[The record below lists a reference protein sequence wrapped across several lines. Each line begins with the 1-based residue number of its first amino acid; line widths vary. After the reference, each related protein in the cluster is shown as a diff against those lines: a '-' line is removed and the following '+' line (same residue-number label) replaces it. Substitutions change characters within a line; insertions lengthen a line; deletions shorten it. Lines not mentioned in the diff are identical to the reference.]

1 MTIVSKR
8 WYLNTIEY
16 WQNMMEEF
24 LREEGGIP
32 EEYQKMVARQ
42 IHEMVVAN
50 LDNQNKHLFED
61 GEEEEILWKLGEI
74 LSYIDDEVILNPSLL
89 PIKRKDGP
97 CYRWVYLILKY
108 RNQDLQF
115 DFWEEEEPKEEES
128 KEEETESEKRLVFGY
143 HGIPTALLEKQ
154 TADVQF
160 MDVVDGKLV
169 IEGRLSPILRMNGS
183 EFGIMID
190 SEFYPAVYTE
200 RYAHTKTFGVAIFK
214 RFAFT
219 IEIPLTGK
227 AQNLQ
232 FITRG
237 EWGESEVTIQFDSHF
252 SRVSKRFQHAYWH
265 MTKKLVLY
273 PDRTSLLIRRK
284 HMLWLRELLLWGDML
299 KTKEKGIIKYIP
311 VRMFLHSRKI
321 WKRRPIWFFL
331 DKIYKAGDSSEYI
344 YRYAMG
350 KKDGI
355 RKYYLI
361 DKNCP
366 DYERLKKDGYNPVI
380 RWSLKHRLVFLSADM
395 IVISNSTV
403 YAFNDMSIKTT
414 AYIRDLMN
422 FHTVC
427 VQHGMSVQKIAV
439 AQNRL
444 RDNIRLYF
452 CASPYEIE
460 NLSKPIYGYENTNA
474 LKLTGVPRYD
484 GLINRDKKQ
493 ILISPTWRMQAAV
506 KVTKNE
512 GVARDYNPYFKETS
526 YYKVF
531 NSLINDE
538 RLISA
543 AKKYGYRIAY
553 VLHPIVSPQVED
565 FDTNE
570 YVDIIPAIG
579 DMSYEKVFCESSL
592 MVTDFSG
599 IQFDFAYMR
608 KPLVYLHHKDIPQHY
623 EEGTFHYD
631 TMAFGEICHDNDE
644 LIELLCEYMANGC
657 KMKPEY
663 VRRADDFFAFDDH
676 NNCQRIY
683 DVMLD
688 YQRNVIK

>member
-1 MTIVSKR
+1 MTVGSKR

-16 WQNMMEEF
+16 WRNMMDEYIK
-24 LREEGGIP
+24 EEGGIP
-32 EEYQKMVARQ
+32 EECQILIARQ
-42 IHEMVVAN
+42 IYEMIAAN
-50 LDNQNKHLFED
+50 LDNQNKHLFE
-61 GEEEEILWKLGEI
+61 GSEAEGILWELGEI
-74 LSYIDDEVILNPSLL
+74 LTYLDDKVILDTKMF
-89 PIKRKDGP
+89 PIKGKDAF
-97 CYRWVYLILKY
+97 CFRWIYLILKY
-108 RNQDLQF
+108 RDNGLQF
-115 DFWEEEEPKEEES
+115 DFWKEDVILEGA
-128 KEEETESEKRLVFGY
+128 KPEKKFVFGY
-143 HGIPTALLEKQ
+143 RGISTGFLDKQ

-160 MDVVDGKLV
+160 MDVVDNKLV
-169 IEGRLSPILRMNGS
+169 IEGRLSPILRMNNS
-183 EFGIMID
+183 EFGIRVGT
-190 SEFYPAVYTE
+190 EFYPAVYTE
-200 RYAHTKTFGVAIFK
+200 RYAHTKAFGVTIFK
-214 RFAFT
+214 RYAFT

-227 AQNLQ
+227 TQNLE
-232 FITRG
+232 FLTKG
-237 EWGESEVTIQFDSHF
+237 KWGECEVTTQFDSHF
-252 SRVSKRFQHAYWH
+252 SRVSKRFKHGYWH
-265 MTKKLVLY
+265 MTKDLVLY
-273 PDRTSLLIRRK
+273 PDKAAFLIKRK
-284 HMLWLRELLLWGDML
+284 HMLWLRELMLWGDML
-299 KTKEKGIIKYIP
+299 RTRQKEIIKFIP

-321 WKRRPIWFFL
+321 WKHRPIWLFI

-344 YRYAMG
+344 YRYAME

-355 RKYYLI
+355 RKYYLV
-361 DKNCP
+361 DKECP
-366 DYERLKKDGYNPVI
+366 DYERLCKDGYKPVI
-380 RWSLKHRLVFLSADM
+380 RRSLKHRMVFLSADM
-395 IVISNSTV
+395 IIISNSTV
-403 YAFNDMSIKTT
+403 YAFNDMKIKGS

-484 GLINRDKKQ
+484 GLVNRDKKQ

-506 KVTKNE
+506 QVTKNE
-512 GVARDYNPYFKETS
+512 GVARDYNPYFKETT

-553 VLHPIVSPQVED
+553 VLHPIVSPQVGD
-565 FDTNE
+565 FDKNE

-579 DMSYEKVFCESSL
+579 DMSYEKMFCESSL

-644 LIELLCEYMANGC
+644 LITLLCEYMENGC

-663 VRRADDFFAFDDH
+663 IHRADDFFAFNDH

-688 YQRNVIK
+688 YQKNVIN